1 MAADGLT
8 SHEGT
13 IRTRAEIETELEK
26 ISAKLHGECPRLQMT
41 ALYAAQQ
48 ALSWVL
54 DDKELIAA
62 PYQYILPASRQ
73 AEQVVAGIAVG

>member
-1 MAADGLT
+1 MAIDVKA
-8 SHEGT
+8 
-13 IRTRAEIETELEK
+13 IEAELEK

-54 DDKELIAA
+54 DDMELIET
-62 PYQYILPASRQ
+62 PYQFILPASRQ
-73 AEQVVAGIAVG
+73 TKEVIAGIPVR